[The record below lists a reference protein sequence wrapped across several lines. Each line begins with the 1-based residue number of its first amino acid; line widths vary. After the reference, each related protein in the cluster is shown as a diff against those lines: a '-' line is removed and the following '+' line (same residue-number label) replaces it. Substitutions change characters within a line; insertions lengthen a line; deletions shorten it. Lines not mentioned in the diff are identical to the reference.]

1 MPPVGMNFTPVERKA
16 PRRFLIIF
24 TPPAASAGK
33 NLTIGA
39 PAVSACESSLAVAM
53 PGTIGRPPG
62 ATPNAAP
69 AATAARTCSGVRS
82 VPAPTTASGTSALM
96 RAIAP
101 AAACVRNVT
110 SRTGSPPF
118 TSARAS
124 GTAFASSSITI
135 TGTTPAFFSVST
147 MFISILSI
155 FFALRL
161 HRRLRRHTE
170 AATRARKT
178 PTGSP
183 SALPGRP
190 VRTPAN
196 LPSRSST
203 R

>member
-53 PGTIGRPPG
+53 PGTIGRPASFAAAITTGSKPG

-101 AAACVRNVT
+101 AAAFVRNVT

-135 TGTTPAFFSVST
+135 TGTTPAFLRVS
-147 MFISILSI
+147 MISISFL
-155 FFALRL
+155 FFLPLRCL
-161 HRRLRRHTE
+161 
-170 AATRARKT
+170 K
-178 PTGSP
+178 
-183 SALPGRP
+183 
-190 VRTPAN
+190 V
-196 LPSRSST
+196 
-203 R
+203 